1 MLKMRKGGVQ
11 VIDLCI
17 TCSKDAETCDSYGEQ
32 YTLENGCITRCEKY
46 TMSEEQAKRIIRDDP
61 RGDILQ
67 RLMALA
73 VAEQELGTDCTME
86 DIWKWADK

>member
-1 MLKMRKGGVQ
+1 M
-11 VIDLCI
+11 IDLCI
-17 TCSKDAETCDSYGEQ
+17 TCSKDAETCDSYGDQ

-46 TMSEEQAKRIIRDDP
+46 SMSQEQAKKIIRENP
-61 RGDILQ
+61 TGDVIQ

-73 VAEQELGTDCTME
+73 VAEQEIGAHCSIE